1 MDKREL
7 IEFILN
13 DIKELELIVKGMH
26 EMDKIP
32 GVMQELA
39 IGKTR
44 NILDRFR
51 RLEESFPKE
60 EISLDNL
67 LTKESFIFD
76 EEPELLQKEEISL
89 EKEEEYLLKE
99 EISEKFELQE
109 ENIVELVEKEQKIDT
124 FQEVEPEEKK
134 TVSEPVPVRTGKK
147 VGKVQPADQQPEEKK
162 STVVASEKVK
172 VQVQERITN
181 ERFKFRDTSVNNT
194 VVSTNK
200 RIENR
205 FIQNLRKA
213 INLNDRYRY
222 QKELFGGNLELMN
235 SVVDKLDA
243 MASLEDATDYL
254 RREFAWDAESKTVT
268 DFYLL
273 LESRFS

>member
-1 MDKREL
+1 MDKKEL

-13 DIKELELIVKGMH
+13 DIKELELIVKGMR

-39 IGKTR
+39 IAKTR

-67 LTKESFIFD
+67 WTKESFLSD
-76 EEPELLQKEEISL
+76 EEPELL

-99 EISEKFELQE
+99 EISEKFEFQE
-109 ENIVELVEKEQKIDT
+109 EDIVELVEKEQKIDI
-124 FQEVEPEEKK
+124 FQKVEPEEKE
-134 TVSEPVPVRTGKK
+134 TASEPEPVYTEEK
-147 VGKVQPADQQPEEKK
+147 VEEEVQPVDRQPEEKK
-162 STVVASEKVK
+162 STVIASEKVK
-172 VQVQERITN
+172 VQVQERTTN
-181 ERFKFRDTSVNNT
+181 ERFQFRNPSFNNT
-194 VVSTNK
+194 VASTN
-200 RIENR
+200 RRVENR

-222 QKELFGGNLELMN
+222 QRELFGGNLELMN
-235 SVVDKLDA
+235 RVIDKLDA
-243 MASLEDATDYL
+243 MASLEDATDYV
-254 RREFAWDAESKTVT
+254 RKEFAWDTESKTVM